1 MELLTGSNRSVRS
14 PFQPGIRWS
23 PGFVAIAIVI
33 VIASSTLAFGQAGTL
48 DPTYGS
54 GGLATVFSQAS
65 GNLLTAAAIQADDK
79 VVMVGTNPGDVLVR
93 LNTNGTLDASFGTNG
108 VVSENFNV
116 LGPPM
121 AVVIQPNQQI
131 LVLASGFLGTAI
143 GRFNSDG
150 SMDTTFGTG
159 GFASTRLI
167 SNGASAI
174 IPMALQSNGSI
185 LIGGNGLIARFT
197 SSGQPDTTFG
207 TNGIAPLTNR
217 TATGIAIQSDG
228 KILVSNGMLP
238 LPELFGAPNL
248 PSPSAASISRYTS
261 TGSLDTIYGIT
272 GSASCV
278 ASGAAMALQSNGKLV
293 AVGTVTSGVALTQ
306 NGNNNQTGFGT
317 VRYNPGGSI
326 DTTFNPGAGLG
337 SGGGVVTGFGNSFQF
352 GAPFALAI
360 QSNGDIVLAGEAGNG
375 NIDGNNLGSSSF
387 ALTRYTTTGHLDT
400 SFGNNGIVTTTL
412 SSSFSFVNAVLLQSD
427 GKIVAV
433 GNTGRAFGSGFSGS
447 FVAARYLAQ

>member
-1 MELLTGSNRSVRS
+1 MELFTGSNRFVRS

-23 PGFVAIAIVI
+23 PRFVAIAIVI

-238 LPELFGAPNL
+238 LPE
-248 PSPSAASISRYTS
+248 
-261 TGSLDTIYGIT
+261 TIWR
-272 GSASCV
+272 A
-278 ASGAAMALQSNGKLV
+278 KL
-293 AVGTVTSGVALTQ
+293 AVSV
-306 NGNNNQTGFGT
+306 
-317 VRYNPGGSI
+317 GSI
-326 DTTFNPGAGLG
+326 DFALHQHRLAGHDLRHHRIG
-337 SGGGVVTGFGNSFQF
+337 ILRGVGGGYGTAEQWQAGCRRHRNQWSCPDAERQQQ
-352 GAPFALAI
+352 PNRLRHCAL
-360 QSNGDIVLAGEAGNG
+360 
-375 NIDGNNLGSSSF
+375 
-387 ALTRYTTTGHLDT
+387 
-400 SFGNNGIVTTTL
+400 
-412 SSSFSFVNAVLLQSD
+412 
-427 GKIVAV
+427 
-433 GNTGRAFGSGFSGS
+433 
-447 FVAARYLAQ
+447 

>member
-131 LVLASGFLGTAI
+131 LQFASGFLGTAI
-143 GRFNSDG
+143 ARFNSDG

-197 SSGQPDTTFG
+197 SSGQLDTTFG
-207 TNGIAPLTNR
+207 TTGIAPLTNR
-217 TATGIAIQSDG
+217 TVTGIAIQSDG
-228 KILVSNGMLP
+228 KISGFERHVAAAGTIWRAKL
-238 LPELFGAPNL
+238 L
-248 PSPSAASISRYTS
+248 PSPAAAPISCHIS

-278 ASGAAMALQSNGKLV
+278 AV
-293 AVGTVTSGVALTQ
+293 
-306 NGNNNQTGFGT
+306 
-317 VRYNPGGSI
+317 
-326 DTTFNPGAGLG
+326 
-337 SGGGVVTGFGNSFQF
+337 GGGYGTAEQRQAGCCRYRNQWSCPDAERQQQ
-352 GAPFALAI
+352 PNRLRHCAL
-360 QSNGDIVLAGEAGNG
+360 
-375 NIDGNNLGSSSF
+375 
-387 ALTRYTTTGHLDT
+387 
-400 SFGNNGIVTTTL
+400 
-412 SSSFSFVNAVLLQSD
+412 
-427 GKIVAV
+427 
-433 GNTGRAFGSGFSGS
+433 
-447 FVAARYLAQ
+447 

>member
-1 MELLTGSNRSVRS
+1 MELLTGSNRFVRS

-197 SSGQPDTTFG
+197 SSG
-207 TNGIAPLTNR
+207 
-217 TATGIAIQSDG
+217 
-228 KILVSNGMLP
+228 
-238 LPELFGAPNL
+238 
-248 PSPSAASISRYTS
+248 
-261 TGSLDTIYGIT
+261 
-272 GSASCV
+272 
-278 ASGAAMALQSNGKLV
+278 
-293 AVGTVTSGVALTQ
+293 
-306 NGNNNQTGFGT
+306 
-317 VRYNPGGSI
+317 
-326 DTTFNPGAGLG
+326 
-337 SGGGVVTGFGNSFQF
+337 
-352 GAPFALAI
+352 
-360 QSNGDIVLAGEAGNG
+360 
-375 NIDGNNLGSSSF
+375 
-387 ALTRYTTTGHLDT
+387 
-400 SFGNNGIVTTTL
+400 
-412 SSSFSFVNAVLLQSD
+412 
-427 GKIVAV
+427 
-433 GNTGRAFGSGFSGS
+433 
-447 FVAARYLAQ
+447 